1 MTIYPIAIAGIV
13 LVLFWDFFKPTK
25 EKKKPKK
32 EALYTIE
39 VYENKESK

>member
-1 MTIYPIAIAGIV
+1 MEIAPFVIAFF
-13 LVLFWDFFKPTK
+13 LFWDFSKPTK